1 MWNRLTGNASEFS
14 MENRAFNYIS
24 IISFVLLICSLCFD
38 FFFGFNI
45 MTVITI
51 ILIFILSG
59 CYYLSRFKKQ
69 YHLGIFVY
77 GFCSYTALV
86 INYFHNSGSLGSTLS
101 LFFVTF
107 TFFITITNF
116 RQHPIWLFFHVVL
129 FVGLTI
135 IEYNRP
141 DLVPYTYPNRF
152 TRYADIIWTYVFS
165 IFIILA
171 VTRYLRNYYNDARLL
186 AEERARAIEEKN
198 KQIVAQNEM
207 LEKVNAEKNKILSI
221 VSHDLRGPLDS
232 VVGYLALLSEGAIEM
247 HEKGSIET
255 ELFDQTKYASD
266 LLQNLMAWAKAQ
278 LQGVS
283 VHLTSINIKAFLE
296 ETTNNKIT
304 AAAKKGIKITH
315 SIGRATEV
323 IADKDMLR
331 IVLRNLI
338 NNAVKFTRPGG
349 DVYIKVSEKGDRAEI
364 SIQDTGIGI
373 PIETQAEIF
382 TMKTRSTFGTSH
394 EKGMGLGLIMCKEFI
409 EYQHGNIWFE
419 SKEGVGTTFY
429 ISLPLA
435 KA

>member
-1 MWNRLTGNASEFS
+1 M
-14 MENRAFNYIS
+14 
-24 IISFVLLICSLCFD
+24 
-38 FFFGFNI
+38 
-45 MTVITI
+45 
-51 ILIFILSG
+51 
-59 CYYLSRFKKQ
+59 
-69 YHLGIFVY
+69 
-77 GFCSYTALV
+77 
-86 INYFHNSGSLGSTLS
+86 
-101 LFFVTF
+101 
-107 TFFITITNF
+107 
-116 RQHPIWLFFHVVL
+116 
-129 FVGLTI
+129 
-135 IEYNRP
+135 
-141 DLVPYTYPNRF
+141 PYTYPNRF

-165 IFIILA
+165 IFIIFA

-198 KQIVAQNEM
+198 IQIVAQNQM

-232 VVGYLALLSEGAIEM
+232 VVGYLALLSEGAIET

-266 LLQNLMAWAKAQ
+266 LLQNLMTWAKAQ

-283 VHLTSINIKAFLE
+283 VHPTSINIKTFLE
-296 ETTNNKIT
+296 ETTKNKISV
-304 AAAKKGIKITH
+304 AAKKGIKITH
-315 SIGRATEV
+315 SIGRTTEV

-349 DVYIKVSEKGDRAEI
+349 DVYIKVSEKGDKAEI

-382 TMKTRSTFGTSH
+382 TMKTRSTFGTGN
-394 EKGMGLGLIMCKEFI
+394 EKGIGLGLIMCKEFI
-409 EYQHGNIWFE
+409 EYQNGNIWFE